1 MLAACVLIACCTM
14 QLNFGEVHKI
24 VGSHPALGSWDPNA
38 APEMHWNDGNV
49 WTLDIDVQPN
59 EGLDFKVCSGDAEQ
73 CARTVDGGGQQNMCA
88 V

>member
-1 MLAACVLIACCTM
+1 MRADAAA

-24 VGSHPALGSWDPNA
+24 VGGHPALGGWDPSA
-38 APEMHWNDGNV
+38 APEMRWTDGDV

-59 EGLDFKVCSGDAEQ
+59 EGLDFKARHPGFRVQGSVRVWTGDRRALQ
-73 CARTVDGGGQQNMCA
+73 HGGLQ